1 MRRRSNGSYQHYHT
15 PLSLNLASNNR
26 RRHSLMLR
34 GSGSFVNRFR
44 RNDSTL
50 SELVVTSAEPAAR
63 ESECRTDYGAGFS
76 QDCWATKTHG
86 LTSATGRSCRYL
98 EEGWSVVEEEFVTVM
113 FFQEGWSGWVDWSR
127 NGECDSLPL
136 SISDSQVHIANTTRS
151 AMVWISEG
159 RSDIEGGLKAC
170 RTVQV
175 SDLSPDSWLI
185 FRPLL
190 CLCYEFFFVE
200 LVLAGCG
207 LLRMAPVR
215 TRFLLRLS
223 LSWSASPS
231 FSALSLYFFL
241 SWALIWV
248 C

>member
-1 MRRRSNGSYQHYHT
+1 MWMLNRTIHKQVSRISAQIFARSFFLSSFERVLRRCCSI
-15 PLSLNLASNNR
+15 
-26 RRHSLMLR
+26 
-34 GSGSFVNRFR
+34 
-44 RNDSTL
+44 
-50 SELVVTSAEPAAR
+50 
-63 ESECRTDYGAGFS
+63 
-76 QDCWATKTHG
+76 
-86 LTSATGRSCRYL
+86 
-98 EEGWSVVEEEFVTVM
+98 
-113 FFQEGWSGWVDWSR
+113 R

-159 RSDIEGGLKAC
+159 RSDIEGGLKAF

-215 TRFLLRLS
+215 TWFLFRLS

-231 FSALSLYFFL
+231 FSALSLYFFVMSSDMSL
-241 SWALIWV
+241 LDAVGTGWLWS
-248 C
+248 